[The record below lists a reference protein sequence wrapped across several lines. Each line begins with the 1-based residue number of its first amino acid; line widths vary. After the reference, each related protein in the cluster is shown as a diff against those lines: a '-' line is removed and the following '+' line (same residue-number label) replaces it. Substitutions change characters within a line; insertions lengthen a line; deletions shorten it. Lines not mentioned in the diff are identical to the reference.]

1 MTIAYKPR
9 GTCSKRMNV
18 KVEDGVIQSVHIE
31 GGCGGNTQAVSRLVE
46 GMTAQEAIARMEGI
60 QCGSKGTSCPD
71 QLAKALKIALTEE
84 EKKNVR
90 EE

>member
-9 GTCSKRMNV
+9 GTCSKLMNV
-18 KVEDGVIQSVHIE
+18 KVQDGVIQSVHIE
-31 GGCGGNTQAVSRLVE
+31 GGCNGNTQAVSRLVE
-46 GMTAQEAIARMEGI
+46 GMTAQEAISRMEGI

-84 EKKNVR
+84 DKNTR